1 MTKPSC
7 CFTTFLCRDCLRYA
21 FMEFI
26 QDELTRIAEEWN
38 THHIRQSAQNPGGVP
53 DVLYFL
59 PHQNGNLIYLFLHLL
74 LYVINAL
81 KVHCLTNI
89 QCVAMAED
97 YSILKPGLV
106 ITEFDNL
113 ANYVMADAN
122 IQKPTNAEE
131 GLAIYRLLKTALED

>member
-1 MTKPSC
+1 
-7 CFTTFLCRDCLRYA
+7 
-21 FMEFI
+21 
-26 QDELTRIAEEWN
+26 
-38 THHIRQSAQNPGGVP
+38 
-53 DVLYFL
+53 
-59 PHQNGNLIYLFLHLL
+59 
-74 LYVINAL
+74 
-81 KVHCLTNI
+81 
-89 QCVAMAED
+89 MAED